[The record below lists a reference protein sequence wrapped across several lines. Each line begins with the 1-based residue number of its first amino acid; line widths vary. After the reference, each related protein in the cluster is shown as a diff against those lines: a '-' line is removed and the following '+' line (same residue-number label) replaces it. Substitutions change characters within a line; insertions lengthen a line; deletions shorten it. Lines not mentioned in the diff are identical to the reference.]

1 MTLKHTMFFD
11 YSVIILKQNKN
22 NNNKTQ
28 SNVHTHTHTHV
39 MLWVF
44 LRSLG
49 VKNLPANE
57 GDTCIKH
64 GFNPWFGKIVWR
76 KQQPTPVVLPGKSH
90 RQRSLVGYSP
100 WGCKELTRLSN
111 KTTTEQLSMYVL
123 SIYIFIKLSERTK
136 GK

>member
-1 MTLKHTMFFD
+1 MTLKHTMFLD

-28 SNVHTHTHTHV
+28 SNVHTHTHV

-44 LRSLG
+44 LHSLV
-49 VKNLPANE
+49 VKNLPAYE

-64 GFNPWFGKIVWR
+64 GFNPWFGKSVWR
-76 KQQPTPVVLPGKSH
+76 KQQPTPIVLPGKSH

-100 WGCKELTRLSN
+100 WHCEELTRLSD
-111 KTTTEQLSMYVL
+111 KTTTEQLSRYVL
-123 SIYIFIKLSERTK
+123 SIYIFINLSERTK